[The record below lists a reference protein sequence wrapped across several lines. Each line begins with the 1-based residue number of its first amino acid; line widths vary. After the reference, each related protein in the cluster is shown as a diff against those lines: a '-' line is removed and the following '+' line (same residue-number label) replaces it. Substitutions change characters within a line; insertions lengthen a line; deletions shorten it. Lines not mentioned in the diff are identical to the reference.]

1 MRFTRIALTT
11 SFTLFF
17 GFIVVPAS
25 QPVNHGLSL
34 QGWERMQLADGMPL
48 PPLPPPKGSGAVM
61 VADGMPL
68 PPLPPPKGNVIAQ
81 LA

>member
-1 MRFTRIALTT
+1 MRFTRAVVAA
-11 SFTLFF
+11 SFTLLF

-25 QPVNHGLSL
+25 HPVNHGLSVH
-34 QGWERMQLADGMPL
+34 GSERMQLADGMPL
-48 PPLPPPKGSGAVM
+48 PPPPKGSGSVV

-68 PPLPPPKGNVIAQ
+68 PPPPSPKGPVIAQ